1 MTISE
6 YKCSVPIFCICLHA
20 PLITICNAFF
30 FTFFVKQPGFKMEKK
45 IIIIIIIKHHVSQL
59 IENKV
64 KYKKLDIRFLFTISL
79 GKLLYTPN
87 APPT

>member
-1 MTISE
+1 MQNVNKPFMNQKKEINLKYIIKMTISE

-45 IIIIIIIKHHVSQL
+45 NNNNN
-59 IENKV
+59 NKTSR
-64 KYKKLDIRFLFTISL
+64 ITIDRE
-79 GKLLYTPN
+79 
-87 APPT
+87 